1 MPTERYHCEAC
12 GWDGEDPVRQEL
24 QGEGCGGVL
33 WTLHVCP
40 ECGEEVY
47 ETGIPRPLPEPER
60 H

>member
-1 MPTERYHCEAC
+1 MPTERYHCDAS
-12 GWDGEDPVRQEL
+12 GWDGEDPVLREL

-33 WTLHVCP
+33 WTLRVCA

-47 ETGIPRPLPEPER
+47 EIGIPRPLPEPER